1 MAECRECGVQ
11 HNTKGAFCCTPCR
24 QSWNNRRLQRGA
36 ALYDLFMIVR
46 YQRGVAKLY
55 GIWTIVCRVA
65 QTWREEDVRERAGR
79 QSWRAYEDL
88 RSDLLPYTV
97 EELGR
102 VRAGR

>member
-1 MAECRECGVQ
+1 MTECRECGVQ
-11 HNTKGAFCCTPCR
+11 HNTKGVFCCTGCR
-24 QSWNNRRLQRGA
+24 QAWNNRRLQRGA
-36 ALYDLFMIVR
+36 ELYDLFMIVR
-46 YQRGVAKLY
+46 YQRGVAKLH
-55 GIWTIVCRVA
+55 GIWTIVCRAA
-65 QTWREEDVRERAGR
+65 QTWREEDVRERGGR